1 MKKFIISL
9 LVLPFLGFSQEK
21 QYAEPTKFIENS
33 GSVQVN
39 MDENEKTIFKSGFGE
54 SVAFYPSEI
63 INLKN
68 NKKINGLVVES
79 SFIIKYRENNPEVY
93 TKENAW
99 IGLDEIP
106 DLIVWLQDYV
116 IPSLESNPA
125 KKRTAKYIF
134 NTKEV
139 QFKFEIYNNNQ
150 IFTIAIKDTNYK
162 DKYFW
167 TETKVKDI
175 PNILKT
181 LKYLQAKSS

>member
-1 MKKFIISL
+1 MKKIIL
-9 LVLPFLGFSQEK
+9 LVIMLPFLGFTQEK
-21 QYAEPTKFIENS
+21 QYSEPSKFIEDS

-39 MDENEKTIFKSGFGE
+39 MDENAKTIFKSGLGE
-54 SVAFYPSEI
+54 SVSFYPSEI
-63 INLKN
+63 ISLRD
-68 NKKINGLVVES
+68 NKKINGIAVES
-79 SFIIKYRENNPEVY
+79 SFIIRYRENNPEVY

-106 DLIVWLQDYV
+106 ELIVWLENYV
-116 IPSLESNPA
+116 IPSLGSDSA

-134 NTKEV
+134 NSKEV

-181 LKYLQAKSS
+181 LKYLQAK